1 MKMLKIITMKL
12 LKMKIESI
20 EYIEKLMNE
29 KPKIGRPKGSY
40 KVQPKD
46 LINIDLT
53 FSVNKLVHEKILQY
67 KKLNNKPFVREL
79 RKEINKRYD
88 L

>member
-1 MKMLKIITMKL
+1 
-12 LKMKIESI
+12 MKIESI

>member
-1 MKMLKIITMKL
+1 MQ
-12 LKMKIESI
+12 IESI
-20 EYIEKLMNE
+20 EYIEKLMTE

-53 FSVNKLVHEKILQY
+53 FSVNKLVHEKILNY
-67 KKLNNKPFVREL
+67 KKVNNKPFVREL
-79 RKEINKRYD
+79 RAEINKRYD